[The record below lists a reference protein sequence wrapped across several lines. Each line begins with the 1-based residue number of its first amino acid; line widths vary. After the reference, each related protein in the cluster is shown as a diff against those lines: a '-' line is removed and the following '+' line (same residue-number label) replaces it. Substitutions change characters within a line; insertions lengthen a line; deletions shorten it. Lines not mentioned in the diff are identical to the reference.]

1 MFDTQKDFYKKL
13 LGASGEKLAVKY
25 LKKQK
30 YKILEV
36 NYKTHFGEID
46 VIAQDGQA
54 IVFIE
59 VKTRTSSDY
68 GEPSEAVDYK
78 KRQKYKIVAEEYLMR
93 TGKTDCEC
101 RFDAVEVKNKEINHI
116 KDAFFV

>member
-13 LGASGEKLAVKY
+13 LGSSGEKLAVKY
-25 LKKQK
+25 LKKQR
-30 YKILEV
+30 YKILAL

-46 VIAQDGQA
+46 VIAQDGEV
-54 IVFIE
+54 IVFTE

-68 GEPSEAVDYK
+68 GEPSEAVDYI
-78 KRQKYKIVAEEYLMR
+78 KRQKYRKVAEEFLMR
-93 TGKTDCEC
+93 ENKYDCEC
-101 RFDAVEVKNKEINHI
+101 RFDVIEIKNKRINHI